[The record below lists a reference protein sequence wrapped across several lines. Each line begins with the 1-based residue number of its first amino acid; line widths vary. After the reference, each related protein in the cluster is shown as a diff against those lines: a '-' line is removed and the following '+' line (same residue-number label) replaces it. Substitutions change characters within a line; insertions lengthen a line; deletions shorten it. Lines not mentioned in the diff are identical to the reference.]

1 MKDIKLDR
9 KKLYDEIWKIS
20 VKGVS
25 KKYNIPYH
33 KIKEICEE
41 FKILTPSSG
50 YFTKLEFG
58 KPVIKVPLPEFKINE
73 IDFSIIEKRKK
84 KVKEEAKKEI
94 EKIIKEDINE
104 KINDEFNIYTDK
116 LEFLNEKEREH
127 IIEEASR
134 LSIADENKKLHKKI
148 NKHRYKVQEWNKKD
162 NRPEFSNKR
171 YERVKNNPPFLAG
184 VISEESLPRVYR
196 ILDTLYRKIED
207 LGGKINDNLSL
218 KIRYEIVNFKIR
230 ESQDKVR
237 HKVTKEEAF
246 RLVSY
251 EDSLKRNK
259 WASKPQIRKW
269 DYVWNGK
276 LIFNINGNKI
286 IKDTKESK
294 IEDRLGDI
302 LIELYELSEIIKN
315 KRIEKEKLER
325 KIEEEYRRKKEK
337 IKRYNDEIDK
347 TISLLNMSED
357 YDKASKIRN
366 FVKAL
371 EEKENPEDIK
381 FIKWVNNKADWLD
394 PTIDREDEFLGKRNH
409 GDKKELEDMK
419 KWY

>member
-1 MKDIKLDR
+1 
-9 KKLYDEIWKIS
+9 
-20 VKGVS
+20 VK
-25 KKYNIPYH
+25 
-33 KIKEICEE
+33 
-41 FKILTPSSG
+41 
-50 YFTKLEFG
+50 
-58 KPVIKVPLPEFKINE
+58 
-73 IDFSIIEKRKK
+73 
-84 KVKEEAKKEI
+84 
-94 EKIIKEDINE
+94 
-104 KINDEFNIYTDK
+104 
-116 LEFLNEKEREH
+116 
-127 IIEEASR
+127 
-134 LSIADENKKLHKKI
+134 
-148 NKHRYKVQEWNKKD
+148 EWNKKD
-162 NRPEFSNKR
+162 SRPEFSNKR

-184 VISEESLPRVYR
+184 VISEESLPRVYI
-196 ILDTLYRKIED
+196 ILDTLYRKIEE
-207 LGGKINDNLSL
+207 LGGKINNDLSL
-218 KIRYEIVNFKIR
+218 TIRDEMVNFKVR

-237 HKVTKEEAF
+237 HKVTKDEAKE
-246 RLVSY
+246 LVKY
-251 EDSLKRNK
+251 EDEKKHYR

-337 IKRYNDEIDK
+337 IKQYNDEIDK

-357 YDKASKIRN
+357 FDKACKIRN

-371 EEKENPEDIK
+371 EEKEDLEDIE
-381 FIKWVNNKADWLD
+381 FIKWVNNKADWFD